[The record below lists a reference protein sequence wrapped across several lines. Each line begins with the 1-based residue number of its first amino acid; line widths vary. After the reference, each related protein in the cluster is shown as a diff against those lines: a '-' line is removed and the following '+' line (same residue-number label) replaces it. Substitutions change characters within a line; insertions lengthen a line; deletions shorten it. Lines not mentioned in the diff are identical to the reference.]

1 MADNDD
7 FPWDIGIHDA
17 HCHPTD
23 IMASIANLP
32 RMKAAT
38 LTVMSTR
45 EEDQDLVKQTAESLN
60 KQPNDVHAQRI
71 LPSFGWHPWFAH
83 KILIDT
89 EPAKSQAG
97 SSGSSAESPTQPQ
110 DATTN
115 DDILSQKKAHY
126 EAVLTPS
133 VSEDEEFL
141 DSLPTPIPLSQ
152 LIAETKQRLELFPNA
167 LVGEIGLDKSIRLP
181 APWTQEDLD
190 KRDTEYT
197 PGSREGRKLSP
208 YKVKLEHQKA
218 IFKAQLQL
226 AGEMQRPVSVHSVQA
241 HGAILD
247 VFNSLW
253 SGHERVFLSRRARE
267 RRQDAEGALSEE
279 DEDENDTS
287 KKESTSEETKLPFPP
302 RICMHSY
309 SGPVDPIRQF
319 MHKKNPSDVYFSFS
333 SLINFSGMGSRKAI
347 DALMM
352 LPADRVLI
360 ESDLHKAGPDMDGL
374 LESVARQVCKVRG
387 WELREG
393 VQQLADNYK
402 RFVFG

>member
-1 MADNDD
+1 MAEDD

-23 IMASIANLP
+23 IMASIASVP

-38 LTVMSTR
+38 LTVMATR
-45 EEDQDLVKQTAESLN
+45 EEDQELVKQTTESLN
-60 KQPNDVHAQRI
+60 NQPNDIHTQRI

-89 EPAKSQAG
+89 EPAESP
-97 SSGSSAESPTQPQ
+97 AESPDSPAQSQ

-115 DDILSQKKAHY
+115 DDILAQKKAHY
-126 EAVLTPS
+126 EAILTPS
-133 VSEDEEFL
+133 VSEDNDFL

-181 APWTQEDLD
+181 APWTQEGLD
-190 KRDTEYT
+190 NRDVSYT

-241 HGAILD
+241 HGAIID
-247 VFNSLW
+247 VFTSLW
-253 SGHERVFLSRRARE
+253 SGHERAFLSRRARE
-267 RRQDAEGALSEE
+267 RHQDAEGALSEE
-279 DEDENDTS
+279 DEDENETS
-287 KKESTSEETKLPFPP
+287 KKEGTSEDTKLPFPP

-319 MHKKNPSDVYFSFS
+319 MNKKNPSDVYFSFS
-333 SLINFSGMGSRKAI
+333 ALINFSHSGSQKAI
-347 DALMM
+347 EALKL
-352 LPADRVLI
+352 LPADRILI
-360 ESDLHKAGPDMDGL
+360 ESDLHKAGPEMDEL
-374 LESVARQVCKVRG
+374 LESVARKVCEVRG

-393 VQQLADNYK
+393 VQQLADNWK